1 MLYRG
6 KKKAELMDA
15 EARHKIT
22 CHTPLTDAGVG
33 DEKQLYTKAKKKLK
47 MHFTFYIYFLL

>member
-6 KKKAELMDA
+6 EKKAELMDA

-33 DEKQLYTKAKKKLK
+33 DEKQLYTKAEKKLK